1 VDPDFGKL
9 KESRFWREWRAPKL
23 IHMRPAGNSPYA
35 SAMAWARE
43 DEHRTQDLLN
53 NRSHRFIQF
62 LDIYL
67 DEIAGDAHVA
77 LAQHGW
83 QTQPEGSNATS
94 KVEAH
99 DTPIDEGPNVKRIE
113 SEHVPQTKDV
123 KSGGGRRG
131 GFLLSKYRS
140 GIKRAILIE
149 LTKNPGASD
158 LEVCRGLD
166 ADGSIDLPKTWQ
178 AEKKDRSFVAAYS
191 NRLSRRRVEI
201 VISKVRTDLRKRGL
215 LAPG

>member
-1 VDPDFGKL
+1 M
-9 KESRFWREWRAPKL
+9 
-23 IHMRPAGNSPYA
+23 HPAGNSPYA

-43 DEHRTQDLLN
+43 DEQRTQELLN
-53 NRSHRFIQF
+53 NRSHRFVQF
-62 LDIYL
+62 LEIHL
-67 DEIAGDAHVA
+67 DRVAGDAHVA

-83 QTQPEGSNATS
+83 QPQPAGSKATS
-94 KVEAH
+94 KVDAAVEAH
-99 DTPIDEGPNVKRIE
+99 HTPIDEGPSVTRVE
-113 SEHVPQTKDV
+113 SEHVPQTKDF

-131 GFLLSKYRS
+131 RFLLSNYRS
-140 GIKRAILIE
+140 GIKRAILIQ
-149 LTKNPGASD
+149 LTINPGASD

>member
-1 VDPDFGKL
+1 MANSAGRIKGDSKVD
-9 KESRFWREWRAPKL
+9 A
-23 IHMRPAGNSPYA
+23 A
-35 SAMAWARE
+35 
-43 DEHRTQDLLN
+43 
-53 NRSHRFIQF
+53 
-62 LDIYL
+62 
-67 DEIAGDAHVA
+67 
-77 LAQHGW
+77 
-83 QTQPEGSNATS
+83 
-94 KVEAH
+94 VEAH
-99 DTPIDEGPNVKRIE
+99 DTPIDEGAPNVKRIG

-166 ADGSIDLPKTWQ
+166 ADGSIDLPRTLQ
-178 AEKKDRSFVAAYS
+178 AEKKDRPFVAAYS
-191 NRLSRRRVEI
+191 NRLSSRRRVE
-201 VISKVRTDLRKRGL
+201 VAISKVRTDLRKRGL